1 MEIADATKTKDFLD
15 KISEDPSILFTDAA
29 GSKKTLLNVL
39 QATFSSCKLSIS
51 GLLSNVRFLF
61 ADLKAKVSGSKR
73 SQRSQAQGR

>member
-39 QATFSSCKLSIS
+39 QATFSSCKFTIS
-51 GLLSNVRFLF
+51 GTQLTKRAIHFFRLE
-61 ADLKAKVSGSKR
+61 SKG
-73 SQRSQAQGR
+73 QWKQAQPA